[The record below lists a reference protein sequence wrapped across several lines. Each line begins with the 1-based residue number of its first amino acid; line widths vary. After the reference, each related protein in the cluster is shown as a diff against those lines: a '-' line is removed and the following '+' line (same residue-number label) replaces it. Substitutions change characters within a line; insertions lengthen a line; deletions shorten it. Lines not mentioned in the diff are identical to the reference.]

1 VVTAIAYGDRQ
12 SGRIRLVRRCGGV
25 RVDGHDNKHGAC
37 RGQERL
43 FTPASLMAFSRW
55 SGGDQQLHECVYVPL
70 GPVIVCAIN
79 CAMGSG
85 L

>member
-1 VVTAIAYGDRQ
+1 MATSTAHAVAK
-12 SGRIRLVRRCGGV
+12 S
-25 RVDGHDNKHGAC
+25 A
-37 RGQERL
+37 L

-55 SGGDQQLHECVYVPL
+55 SGGDQQPHDCVYVPL
-70 GPVIVCAIN
+70 GLVIVFAIS